1 MLLLIRSLL
10 LAVLLVLVFLLSLVY
25 ALFQP
30 FHRDNVHRIAR
41 YFGKVSPLLGVK
53 VIRRGQEYLPKDQ
66 AVVFVGNH
74 QNNYD
79 LFIQSSMVPKG
90 TVSIGKKSLVWIP
103 LFGQLYWLSGNIL
116 IDRANRSK
124 AIATIENA
132 TRKIRDSALSV
143 WIFPEGTRSRGR
155 GLLPFK
161 SGAFHTAIQAGV
173 PIVPVISSCQ
183 NDIHLGRR
191 KNGVVI
197 VEAMEPICTAGL
209 GREDVR
215 ELAQRVHDAMQK
227 RFDELSAEARRLGQ
241 SAAV

>member
-1 MLLLIRSLL
+1 MLLLFRSLIL
-10 LAVLLVLVFLLSLVY
+10 SVLLVLVFLLSLVY
-25 ALFQP
+25 SLFQP

-41 YFGKVSPLLGVK
+41 YFGKVSPLLGLK
-53 VIRRGQEYLPKDQ
+53 VIRRGEERMKPEP
-66 AVVFVGNH
+66 AVVYVGNH
-74 QNNYD
+74 QNNFD

-103 LFGQLYWLSGNIL
+103 FFGQLYWLTGNIL
-116 IDRANRSK
+116 IDRKNRSK

-132 TRKIRDSALSV
+132 ARKIRDKALSV

-183 NDIHLGRR
+183 GDIKLGRR

-197 VEAMEPICTAGL
+197 VEALEPICTKGL
-209 GREDVR
+209 SREDVR
-215 ELAQRVHDAMQK
+215 ELAQKVYDVMQK
-227 RFDELSAEARRLGQ
+227 RFEELNAEARRLSQ
-241 SAAV
+241 ASAV

>member
-1 MLLLIRSLL
+1 MLLLFRSLL

-25 ALFQP
+25 ALLQP

-53 VIRRGQEYLPKDQ
+53 VIRRGQEHLPKDQ

-74 QNNYD
+74 QNNFD
-79 LFIQSSMVPKG
+79 LFIQSSMVPRG

-116 IDRANRSK
+116 IDRKNRSK
-124 AIATIENA
+124 AIATIEKA
-132 TRKIRDSALSV
+132 ARSIRDKALSV

-183 NDIHLGRR
+183 SDIKLGRSR
-191 KNGVVI
+191 NGVVI
-197 VEAMEPICTAGL
+197 VEAMEPISTAGM

-215 ELAQRVHDAMQK
+215 ELAQRVYDLMQK
-227 RFDELSAEARRLGQ
+227 RFDELTAEARRLSQ
-241 SAAV
+241 TAAV